1 MQSETLQQRV
11 DVWMDACFGEA
22 IKSDQLER
30 ADRFIEE
37 ALELAQ
43 TEPSF
48 TADRAHALVDYVFG
62 RDVGDPWQEVGGV
75 MITLAALCNTIAVDI
90 DAAAETELARI
101 WAKVDQIRAK
111 QAGKPTGSALPVA
124 PAPPA
129 ESAGLVERL
138 KYCDEHGIF
147 KAVEDRMSASYD
159 EAAHHIAAQ
168 DAEIARKDAA
178 LKWIAAGDSEVFDE
192 DLGCVVQ
199 ISADADEMQA
209 VAQYALGATQ
219 YLPELPVHF
228 LEALNPETG
237 HD

>member
-1 MQSETLQQRV
+1 VQSETL
-11 DVWMDACFGEA
+11 
-22 IKSDQLER
+22 K
-30 ADRFIEE
+30 
-37 ALELAQ
+37 
-43 TEPSF
+43 
-48 TADRAHALVDYVFG
+48 
-62 RDVGDPWQEVGGV
+62 
-75 MITLAALCNTIAVDI
+75 
-90 DAAAETELARI
+90 
-101 WAKVDQIRAK
+101 
-111 QAGKPTGSALPVA
+111 
-124 PAPPA
+124 PA

-138 KYCDEHGIF
+138 VRNAGWRDTQWRCITDP
-147 KAVEDRMSASYD
+147 ALLT

-237 HD
+237 HG